1 MDCFSTMDW
10 RPLDPDSLGPAFR
23 VEGLALGR
31 GTSALEL
38 VLVRGRKRPVATDL
52 RAAWNKR
59 CDKRVA
65 PILLVA
71 PYDGDAKVAICGPE
85 AQGESGRL
93 PVHSDLPCDEVERIC
108 RAALTCPD
116 RLEALKLIH
125 EELPD
130 LGERVLG
137 LFNQGLLATHT
148 LERLSGNRADWQ
160 DAVERARPLQRRR
173 KRELLR
179 GLGYQIRSLS
189 GPVTKL
195 VAGGSDLALGLF
207 LNRGEIVDLPARRF
221 SNMSPVAYALARAD
235 REKLPYVIVASDT
248 TIRLYPVRT
257 GVGVGQRG
265 RAETFVQLR
274 LDLLGAAEAGYLWL
288 LFSPQ
293 ALTPEGSLDQILAD
307 SRQYATD
314 LGSRLRERIY
324 QDVIPNLAEAIARA
338 RCIDRPTREQL
349 DDTYQMALT
358 ILFRLL
364 FIAYAEDKGLL
375 PYRDNEDYRSR
386 SLNQRARTLLDMAR
400 KGTPF
405 EARPFM
411 WNEVLNLFDAI
422 DKGHR
427 VWGIPAYN
435 GGLFESQ
442 PDKSRLGDEIRQI
455 AIDDEQFGPILGKLL
470 LDYAERDDVQG
481 PVDFRS
487 LSVREFGT
495 IYEGLLQSELSVAQ
509 TDLGVDRNGLYL
521 PKKRERDVVVR
532 EGEIYLHNAS
542 GRRKSTGSYYT
553 KSFAV
558 EHLLDHALEPALDD
572 HLARLEELRER
583 ATSDHFFDFRV
594 ADIAMGSGHFLVA
607 AIDRIERRFSTF
619 LVDQPLTEVS
629 NELARLRKR
638 AQEAMDECG
647 ARLDVEDTQLLRRQ
661 IARRCIYGVD
671 LNPMAVDLARL
682 SVWVHTFVPGLPLS
696 LLDYNLV
703 VGNSLVGIATLEE
716 AADVLA
722 EGPALWSFGAQDLL
736 GAAQEQ
742 LDRIGRLA
750 DADAAQIDAARAAWE
765 AARVSLAPSE
775 ALFDILAAS
784 RIDATLQQ
792 RLNEGELVNWIG
804 EKVRHRLPG
813 SEPHRIARAALQ
825 AIPPFHFPTAF
836 PQVFLRE
843 RAGFDVILGNPPWEE
858 VTVEE
863 DRFWTRYVPGFHSLP
878 QYKQEELKEN
888 MRQQRP
894 DLVGLFQEER
904 DAAEFLRKV
913 LVTGPFPG
921 MGTGDPDLYKAFVWR
936 FWSLNGEKVGRL
948 GVILP
953 RSVFSSRGSTEF
965 RREIYATGSV
975 EDLTSLVNNRKWVFE
990 EVHPQ
995 YSIVLFS
1002 LRKLKPGSESTLP
1015 MRGPFSSRA
1024 TYDVGM
1030 LADPIRFRLPEILGW
1045 TSTAALPLLPDKFA
1059 AECFTQ
1065 IRQAPNLDHDGKSGW
1080 RARAYFELNATNDK
1094 KYMELVAERQC
1105 GWWPVYKGASFDI
1118 WEPDTGTYY
1127 AWAKPDKVLKRLYS
1141 KRIRGNRHRNS
1152 VYSEFQKEWV
1162 EDESTYAAF
1171 KPRIAFRD
1179 IARSTDQRTVRTALI
1194 PPNVVVQN
1202 TAPFL
1207 LWPNGDELDEAF
1219 LLGIM
1224 SSIPFDWYSRRFV
1237 EIHLSPHI
1245 LYSLPIPRPAR
1256 DNPLWQRTV
1265 ALSGRLAAV
1274 DQRYADWAAA
1284 VGVDYGPLEPGV
1296 KEDMI
1301 FELDAVVAH
1310 LYGLNADQL
1319 KHIFH
1324 TFHVGWDYRARL
1336 RAALAHFERWRAQL

>member
-23 VEGLALGR
+23 AEGLALGR
-31 GTSALEL
+31 GSSGLEL

-52 RAAWNKR
+52 RAAWNR
-59 CDKRVA
+59 RSGGRVA

-93 PVHSDLPCDEVERIC
+93 PVYPDLPCDEVERIC
-108 RAALTCPD
+108 RAALACPD

-125 EELPD
+125 EELPEA
-130 LGERVLG
+130 GERVLG

-148 LERLSGNRADWQ
+148 LERLSENRADWQ
-160 DAVERARPLQRRR
+160 DALERARPLQRRR
-173 KRELLR
+173 KQALLR
-179 GLGYQIRSLS
+179 GLGYEMRSLS

-195 VAGGSDLALGLF
+195 VAGGSDLALGLL
-207 LNRGEIVDLPARRF
+207 LNKGEVVDLPARRF

-288 LFSPQ
+288 LFSPE
-293 ALTPEGSLDQILAD
+293 ALTPDGSLDQILAD

-314 LGSRLRERIY
+314 LGGRLRERIY

-338 RCIDRPTREQL
+338 RGIDRPTREQL

-400 KGTPF
+400 KRTPF

-422 DKGHR
+422 DQGHR

-572 HLARLEELRER
+572 HLARLEQLGER

-619 LVDQPLTEVS
+619 LVDHPLTDVT

-638 AQEAMDECG
+638 AQEAMEKCG

-722 EGPALWSFGAQDLL
+722 EGPALWSFRAQDLL

-750 DADAAQIDAARAAWE
+750 DADAAQIDEARAAWE
-765 AARVSLAPSE
+765 AARDSLAPSE

-804 EKVRHRLPG
+804 EDVRHRLPG

-863 DRFWTRYVPGFHSLP
+863 DRFVTRFLPGFHSLP
-878 QYKQEELKEN
+878 QEEQERVKTKLRK
-888 MRQQRP
+888 QRP
-894 DLVGLFQEER
+894 DLVKLLAEER
-904 DAAEFLRKV
+904 AKADLLRKL
-913 LVTGPFPG
+913 LVTGPYPG

-936 FWSLNGEKVGRL
+936 FWSLICNGSGRM
-948 GVILP
+948 GVVLP
-953 RSVFSSRGSTEF
+953 RSV
-965 RREIYATGSV
+965 YATKGATDFRKAVFRSGEFSNLTFLLNSGGWVFDDAEHRYTIALTALRKTRPDSHTHIPINGPYSNRRDYELGTQAGSV
-975 EDLTSLVNNRKWVFE
+975 LFPLDG
-990 EVHPQ
+990 
-995 YSIVLFS
+995 VLN
-1002 LRKLKPGSESTLP
+1002 
-1015 MRGPFSSRA
+1015 
-1024 TYDVGM
+1024 
-1030 LADPIRFRLPEILGW
+1030 W
-1045 TSTAALPLLPDKFA
+1045 TTAATIPLLPDNFA
-1059 AECFTQ
+1059 AECFLQ
-1065 IRQAPNLDHDGKSGW
+1065 IRKAPNLDCVDEGAW
-1080 RARAYFELNATNDK
+1080 RARPYRELDATNDK
-1094 KYMELVAERQC
+1094 KYMEMTSRPQK
-1105 GWWPVYKGASFDI
+1105 GWWPVYGGESFDL
-1118 WEPDTGTYY
+1118 WEPDTGRYY
-1127 AWAKPDKVLKRLYS
+1127 AWAKPNKVLKRLQE
-1141 KRIRGNRHRNS
+1141 KRLRGNRNKRS
-1152 VYSEFQKEWV
+1152 PFSEFEREWA
-1162 EDESTYAAF
+1162 EDETTYPAYF
-1171 KPRIAFRD
+1171 PRIAFRD
-1179 IARSTDQRTVRTALI
+1179 VTNRTNSRTVVTALI
-1194 PPNVVVQN
+1194 PPNVVAQN
-1202 TAPFL
+1202 KAPFFL
-1207 LWPNGDELDEAF
+1207 RPRGDEREEAF
-1219 LLGIM
+1219 LLGVL
-1224 SSIPFDWYSRRFV
+1224 SSVPLDWYARRFV
-1237 EIHLSPHI
+1237 ELHLTFTI
-1245 LYSLPIPRPAR
+1245 LNSLAVPRPAR

-1296 KEDMI
+1296 KDDMI

-1319 KHIFH
+1319 KHIFA
-1324 TFHVGWDYRARL
+1324 TFHYKWDYHARL
-1336 RAALAHFERWRAQL
+1336 RAALAHFERWQARP